1 MIIHSGILQQ
11 IKTLLVEQLK
21 MEKLVTYK
29 IHVAVAGIFTYI
41 RLSFIVNVGKSA
53 SPMDHGSYG

>member
-1 MIIHSGILQQ
+1 MLQQ

-29 IHVAVAGIFTYI
+29 IHVAGIFTYI
-41 RLSFIVNVGKSA
+41 RLSFMVNVGKST
-53 SPMDHGSYG
+53 SPMDPGSYG